1 VRWAEFM
8 EDKHVQLPMVN
19 LDPARHAH
27 GHGQECEQKHPME
40 VEAEPNDVGDAASV
54 PRSSDA
60 SSISAP
66 PLIHPPTLHK
76 PLALLE
82 PPATS

>member
-1 VRWAEFM
+1 M
-8 EDKHVQLPMVN
+8 EDTRVQLPMVN

-27 GHGQECEQKHPME
+27 GHGQEYEQKHPME
-40 VEAEPNDVGDAASV
+40 METEPNDIRDVASI

-66 PLIHPPTLHK
+66 PLTHPLTLHK

-82 PPATS
+82 PPTTS